1 MAGRGGR
8 GGGACRRAATRAL
21 RGKPRQRARW
31 HAAREGHAR
40 SYFFSNS
47 PVRWR
52 LTNVVLPA
60 KHGSQASAQEAQRAS
75 ARVARAA
82 AAPTAQPP
90 LRIPASERGAS
101 GSWRSSR
108 RSAVRAA
115 AAACGAAS
123 RRERRSDGNLRRFG
137 ARRCAATRA
146 RTRSAVADEH
156 QLEGGHACGRAQA
169 AARQRRHAR
178 YQDKQASQGAKRP
191 RRQHAP
197 SGTFMPG
204 SAMTT
209 RTTTRTH
216 RPGAA
221 RCRVAGREN
230 ESAVHCRR
238 ALRRLLQ
245 RLRCRSSLLRAAPP
259 RAAPQRRRLPVVPHG
274 RT

>member
-1 MAGRGGR
+1 MAGRGGQ

-21 RGKPRQRARW
+21 RKPRQRARW

-60 KHGSQASAQEAQRAS
+60 EHGSQASAQEAQRAS

-82 AAPTAQPP
+82 AAPSAQPP
-90 LRIPASERGAS
+90 LRIPPSERGAS

-108 RSAVRAA
+108 RSAARAT

-137 ARRCAATRA
+137 ARRVAAARA

-178 YQDKQASQGAKRP
+178 SCTRQTSFGAKTAA
-191 RRQHAP
+191 RRAARRAP

-204 SAMTT
+204 SAMMTNT
-209 RTTTRTH
+209 APRS
-216 RPGAA
+216 A

-245 RLRCRSSLLRAAPP
+245 RLRCRSSLLLATPP
-259 RAAPQRRRLPVVPHG
+259 RAAPQRRRLPVVRHG